1 MSYHSNMTQSARKKH
16 DPEVVEPLDAADS
29 RLAFD
34 LWLAAWHAQ
43 HPGED
48 HPLDHLGSVFDW
60 GETAPADL

>member
-1 MSYHSNMTQSARKKH
+1 MSYHASMTQSARKKQ
-16 DPEVVEPLDAADS
+16 DPEVTEPSDAAES

-34 LWLAAWHAQ
+34 RWLAAWHAQ

-48 HPLDHLGSVFDW
+48 HLLDYFGSVSDW